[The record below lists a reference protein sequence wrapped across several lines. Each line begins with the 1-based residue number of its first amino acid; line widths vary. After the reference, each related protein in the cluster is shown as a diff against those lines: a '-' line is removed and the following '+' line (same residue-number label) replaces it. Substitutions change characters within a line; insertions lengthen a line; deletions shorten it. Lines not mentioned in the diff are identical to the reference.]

1 MAVISEVLYSEFK
14 PCTFFFFRFFR
25 FRNIHNPPSYVH
37 CELTGKLP
45 SFFYYETQLLRVN
58 VNTKTKQEIK
68 EMSANNILNFN
79 VGVLGHVDR
88 YIL

>member
-1 MAVISEVLYSEFK
+1 MTLIFHKFYILISEFK
-14 PCTFFFFRFFR
+14 PCPFFRIPFDFLDSGA
-25 FRNIHNPPSYVH
+25 FNPTSYVH
-37 CELTGKLP
+37 LP

-58 VNTKTKQEIK
+58 VNTKTKQETK
-68 EMSANNILNFN
+68 EMSAKNILNFN

>member
-1 MAVISEVLYSEFK
+1 M
-14 PCTFFFFRFFR
+14 
-25 FRNIHNPPSYVH
+25 N
-37 CELTGKLP
+37 LP

-58 VNTKTKQEIK
+58 VNTKTKQETR
-68 EMSANNILNFN
+68 EMSAKNILNFN

>member
-1 MAVISEVLYSEFK
+1 MQ
-14 PCTFFFFRFFR
+14 
-25 FRNIHNPPSYVH
+25 

>member
-1 MAVISEVLYSEFK
+1 MNL
-14 PCTFFFFRFFR
+14 
-25 FRNIHNPPSYVH
+25 NPVHSYFSIFQIQEHSQPVQ
-37 CELTGKLP
+37 CALTGKLP

-58 VNTKTKQEIK
+58 VNTKTKQETK
-68 EMSANNILNFN
+68 EMSAKNILNFN